1 MASNKYEAYDKKI
14 AGENELT
21 RYSNDPAMYN
31 SAITKG
37 FIEKRQDNYPEIA
50 EQIDLLWHAIDDEII
65 PGKTSQFYI
74 KLKAV
79 KDNNPTPT
87 LVEE

>member
-1 MASNKYEAYDKKI
+1 MASSKYEAYSKKI

-31 SAITKG
+31 SAITKA

-50 EQIDLLWHAIDDEII
+50 EQLDLLWHAIDHEII

-74 KLKAV
+74 KLKAT
-79 KDNNPTPT
+79 KDNNPAPT